1 MIETK
6 PVKKSIFLQIY
17 IQYLLPGV
25 ILEEGFT
32 PFRDGEKGEKKEG
45 KVSWGSKFNLTMD

>member
-6 PVKKSIFLQIY
+6 PVKKSIFLQIH

-25 ILEEGFT
+25 ILAEELT
-32 PFRDGEKGEKKEG
+32 SSRIRDGEKGEEEEG
-45 KVSWGSKFNLTMD
+45 KEKDDRGG

>member
-1 MIETK
+1 VIETK